1 VIPLYDPSSAYP
13 FYFLFSKC
21 IFLFFV
27 FCFVCL
33 MFHFL
38 SNNFFNFLVLIAIK
52 KKKKKKNL
60 VGRVIAY
67 N

>member
-33 MFHFL
+33 MFRGLFNKMFIFRIFFGYVTLYYKQKYYDFDFL
-38 SNNFFNFLVLIAIK
+38 
-52 KKKKKKNL
+52 
-60 VGRVIAY
+60 
-67 N
+67 